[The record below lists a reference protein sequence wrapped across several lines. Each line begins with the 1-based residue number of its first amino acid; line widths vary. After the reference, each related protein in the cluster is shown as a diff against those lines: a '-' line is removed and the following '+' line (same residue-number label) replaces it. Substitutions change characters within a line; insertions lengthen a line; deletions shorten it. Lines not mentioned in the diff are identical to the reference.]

1 MATIG
6 YADLPV
12 PGGGDGPLGPAA
24 LAALATALDPRLVH
38 RVGDQAD
45 RDEEFADAP
54 PGTLVIAADGTA
66 WWRAAST
73 WVTLYEPVPAWRGIT
88 LKAGYEQNAVNL
100 GVRRTQGTFVSLKG
114 RVNATSGNI
123 NSPDAAINIGSVPA
137 TASDGAARL
146 RGDLLPGRRD
156 DARRRAPGSPR
167 RQHLQLQRRGGR
179 HPPVVPGPRRHPL
192 DGHLRL
198 LLDGLTHAAVHLRGQ
213 PRRSAHRPGRERH
226 PRLPADCAGGRTGQQ
241 VTALYEAD
249 GTTPIAQLRTN
260 PRAAPSP
267 ARSAPSRPTA

>member
-1 MATIG
+1 M
-6 YADLPV
+6 

-137 TASDGAARL
+137 DCIPTALRGYAATCSLGGETTLAAARL
-146 RGDLLPGRRD
+146 EVLGANTSSSSGEAGDILLWYQGPG
-156 DARRRAPGSPR
+156 
-167 RQHLQLQRRGGR
+167 
-179 HPPVVPGPRRHPL
+179 
-192 DGHLRL
+192 
-198 LLDGLTHAAVHLRGQ
+198 
-213 PRRSAHRPGRERH
+213 
-226 PRLPADCAGGRTGQQ
+226 
-241 VTALYEAD
+241 
-249 GTTPIAQLRTN
+249 GTPWMDI
-260 PRAAPSP
+260 SGFYWMD
-267 ARSAPSRPTA
+267 